1 MPTNV
6 LLTGFGPFP
15 GAPYN
20 PSAALVRAL
29 ARRRRPA
36 FVEIKRHVYV
46 FPTSYAAVDRAL
58 PRLIADF
65 RPQVVL
71 MFGLATRTRH
81 VRVET
86 QARNAVATLLPDA
99 HRGRFITASIAPGK
113 PPYLKSQAPV
123 RSLIAA
129 GRGCGTDVRLSR
141 DAGRYLCN
149 YLYWRALEVADAARK
164 PPLVQFIHIP
174 LARRKAQPRARGKR
188 RRPTLDALTRAA
200 EAMLVA
206 LLADARRR

>member
-1 MPTNV
+1 MPINV

-46 FPTSYAAVDRAL
+46 FPTSYAAVDHTL
-58 PRLIADF
+58 PRLIADI
-65 RPQVVL
+65 RPHVVL

-86 QARNAVATLLPDA
+86 QASNAVAMLLPDA
-99 HRGRFITASIAPGK
+99 HGGRSGTASIAPGK
-113 PPYLKSQAPV
+113 ACRLRGNAPF
-123 RSLIAA
+123 RHLAAA
-129 GRGCGTDVRLSR
+129 GRECGVDVRLSR

-149 YLYWRALEVADAARK
+149 YLYWRALEAADAARK

-174 LARRKAQPRARGKR
+174 LARRKTQPRARGKR

-200 EAMLVA
+200 EAMLIA

>member
-1 MPTNV
+1 MPINI

-36 FVEIKRHVYV
+36 LAEVERIVHV
-46 FPTSYAAVDRAL
+46 FPTSYAAVDETL
-58 PRLIADF
+58 PRLIADH
-65 RPQVVL
+65 RPQIVML
-71 MFGLATRTRH
+71 FGLTTRTRF
-81 VRVET
+81 VRVEMR
-86 QARNAVATLLPDA
+86 ARNAVATLLPDV
-99 HRGRFITASIAPGK
+99 HGERSGTATLAPGK
-113 PPYLKSQAPV
+113 PPYLKARTPLRRLV
-123 RSLIAA
+123 AA
-129 GRGCGTDVRLSR
+129 GRGCDTDVRLSR

-206 LLADARRR
+206 LLADARHR